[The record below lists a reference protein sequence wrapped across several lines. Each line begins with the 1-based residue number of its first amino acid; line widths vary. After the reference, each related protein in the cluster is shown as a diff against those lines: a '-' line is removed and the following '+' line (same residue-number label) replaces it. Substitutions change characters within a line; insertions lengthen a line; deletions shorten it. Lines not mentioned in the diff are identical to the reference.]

1 MSISGQTTVA
11 ALIGSPV
18 THSLSPAIHNAA
30 FAAAGLDWV
39 YVAFDV
45 PAGGAPGALDAMRA
59 LGLGGL
65 SVTMPHK
72 DAVFAAVDELDPG
85 AAALGSVNT
94 VVRGAGGRLVGHSTD
109 GDGFVASLRAD
120 AGFDPVGARVVV
132 IGAGGAARSVVE
144 ALSRHG
150 AAEVVVVNRTPERGE
165 RAAALAGARGRVGTP
180 DCIAEA
186 DLVVNATSVG
196 MGAAPDVGALPCDPA
211 LLRPGQLVADL
222 VYLPLETALLA
233 AARAR
238 GARALDGLSMLVH
251 QAVLQQV
258 LWTGQQPDPAVMRAA
273 AERQLAE
280 RSRPATASVPPTAR
294 R

>member
-1 MSISGQTTVA
+1 VTISGQTAVA

-18 THSLSPAIHNAA
+18 AHSLSPAIHNAA

-45 PAGGAPGALDAMRA
+45 APGRASAALDAMRT

-85 AAALGSVNT
+85 AATLGSVNT
-94 VVRGAGGRLVGHSTD
+94 VVRRPDGRLVGHSTD

-120 AGFDPVGARVVV
+120 AGFDPDGARVVV
-132 IGAGGAARSVVE
+132 LGAGGAARSVVE
-144 ALSRHG
+144 ALARHG
-150 AAEVVVVNRTPERGE
+150 AGEVVVVNRTRERGE
-165 RAAALAGARGRVGTP
+165 QAAALAGARGRVGAP
-180 DCIAEA
+180 ECVAEA
-186 DLVVNATSVG
+186 DLVVNATSIG
-196 MGAAPDVGALPCDPA
+196 MGEPATSGTLPCDPA
-211 LLRPGQLVADL
+211 WLHPGQLVADL
-222 VYLPLETALLA
+222 VYHPLETSLLA

-238 GARALDGLSMLVH
+238 GARVLDGLGMLVH

-258 LWTGQQPDPAVMRAA
+258 LWTGQRPDPDVMRAA
-273 AERQLAE
+273 AERQLA
-280 RSRPATASVPPTAR
+280 RQS
-294 R
+294 

>member
-1 MSISGQTTVA
+1 MTISGHTAVA

-18 THSLSPAIHNAA
+18 GHSLSPAIHNAA

-45 PAGGAPGALDAMRA
+45 PAGAAPAALDAMRV

-72 DAVFAAVDELDPG
+72 HDVCAALDDLDPG

-94 VVRGAGGRLVGHSTD
+94 VVRGPGGRLVGHSTD
-109 GDGFVASLRAD
+109 GDGFVSCLRTD
-120 AGFDPVGARVVV
+120 AEFDPAGRRVVV
-132 IGAGGAARSVVE
+132 LGAGGAARSVVE
-144 ALSRHG
+144 ALVRHG
-150 AAEVVVVNRTPERGE
+150 VAEVVVVNRTPERAQ
-165 RAAALAGARGRVGTP
+165 RAAALAGQRGRVGP
-180 DCIAEA
+180 PACVAEA

-196 MGAAPDVGALPCDPA
+196 MGEPTESGALPCDPS
-211 LLRPGQLVADL
+211 LLGAGQLVADL
-222 VYLPLETALLA
+222 VYHPRETAFLA

-238 GARALDGLSMLVH
+238 GARVLDGLGMLVH

-258 LWTGQQPDPAVMRAA
+258 LWTGHEPDAAVMRAA

-280 RSRPATASVPPTAR
+280 RLGG
-294 R
+294 